1 MSAADTLYSARFI
14 GPELIERDRANLLKA
29 PIYRSGA
36 LVAPASGTVSIYDS
50 GGSAIV
56 DAAAVTVS
64 ASVAQYSLASAT
76 VSAKNFGSG
85 WRIEWSLAM
94 PDSVTHTFRR
104 SAALVRRA
112 LYPVITDTDL
122 TELHSD
128 LSTLRPAN
136 LTSYQQYIDS
146 AWHDIIDMLINAGNF
161 PYLVME
167 PSAFRRVHLYKTI
180 EIISRDFSTSFG
192 DGSKWDGLADVY
204 EMKFDK
210 SWGKLNFIY
219 DSDDDGEPDSR
230 KRPASP
236 VMWLGIG
243 RGRNSIA
250 STLRIGGDKW
260 RR

>member
-14 GPELIERDRANLLKA
+14 GPDLIERDRANVLKA

-36 LVAPASGTVSIYDS
+36 LAAPTGGTITIYD
-50 GGSAIV
+50 GGGAKVV
-56 DAAAVTVS
+56 DAAAVTVT

-76 VSAKNFGSG
+76 VTSQSFGSG
-85 WRIEWSLAM
+85 WRIDWALAM
-94 PDSVTHTFRR
+94 PDGVTHTFRR

-128 LSTLRPAN
+128 LTTLRPAS
-136 LTSYQQYIDS
+136 LSSYQQYIDS

-167 PSAFRRVHLYKTI
+167 PSAFRRVHLYKTV
-180 EIISRDFSTSFG
+180 EIIARDFSTSFG

-210 SWGKLNFIY
+210 NWGKLNFIY
-219 DSDDDGEPDSR
+219 DSDDDGQPDAR
-230 KRPASP
+230 KRPASA
-236 VMWLGIG
+236 VMWLGVG
-243 RGRNSIA
+243 RGRNSV
-250 STLRIGGDKW
+250 SSNLRVGGYKW
-260 RR
+260 RQ